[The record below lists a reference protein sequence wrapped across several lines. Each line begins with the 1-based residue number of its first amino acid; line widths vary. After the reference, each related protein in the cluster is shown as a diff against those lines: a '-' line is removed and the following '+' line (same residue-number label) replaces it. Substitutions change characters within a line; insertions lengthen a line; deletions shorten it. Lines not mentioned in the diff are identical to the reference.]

1 METTLKMKFDLN
13 GKTAIVTGGGS
24 GIGKAI
30 SQTLAEQGAKV
41 YILDANLESS
51 QNVVA
56 EIKALGMDSVGY
68 MCDVS
73 NQKNVSEIIA
83 EIAENEVPD
92 ILVNNAGIAHVG
104 NIEAVSEQDLDRLY
118 GVNIKG
124 IYNCTKSVLPYM
136 KQKGNGIILNIASVA
151 ASVGITDRFAYSMT
165 KGAALTMTYSIASDY
180 VNYGIRCNC
189 ISPGRVYT
197 PFVDGFIKKNY
208 PGQEKEIFDK
218 LSKTQPIG
226 RMAEPQE
233 VADLAL
239 FLCSDEAKFITGTDY
254 PIDGG
259 FIKLKG

>member
-1 METTLKMKFDLN
+1 MKFSLN
-13 GKTAIVTGGGS
+13 GKIVIVTGGGS

-30 SQTLAEQGAKV
+30 SMTFAQQGAKV
-41 YILDANLESS
+41 HILDANQESS
-51 QNVVA
+51 LNVVE
-56 EIKALGMDSVGY
+56 EIKALGMDAFGY

-73 NQKNVSEIIA
+73 NQENVTEVISEIA
-83 EIAENEVPD
+83 KNEVPD

-104 NIEAVSEQDLDRLY
+104 NIEAVSEQDLDKLY
-118 GVNIKG
+118 NVNIKG
-124 IYNCTKSVLPYM
+124 IYNCTKSILPFM
-136 KQKGNGIILNIASVA
+136 KKKGNGNILNIASVA

-165 KGAALTMTYSIASDY
+165 KGAVLTMTYSIANDY
-180 VNYGIRCNC
+180 INHGIRCNC

-208 PGQEKEIFDK
+208 PGREKEIFDK